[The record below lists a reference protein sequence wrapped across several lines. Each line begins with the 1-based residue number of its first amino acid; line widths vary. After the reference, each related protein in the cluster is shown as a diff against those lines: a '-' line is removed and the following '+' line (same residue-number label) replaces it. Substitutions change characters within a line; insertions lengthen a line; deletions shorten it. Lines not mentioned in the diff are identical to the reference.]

1 MREFPLVKIS
11 QAQVSKGNFLVC
23 LLTVTDC
30 FHCNLFRR
38 TRRANSK
45 CTHCRNSTSNT
56 NKPGWISRSVS
67 YRKLFP
73 KPEVYE
79 FIKNKPVSVGSCKGY
94 FLPSLLTTTAYLLAC
109 NHARVEA
116 LTHDQ
121 PLNIY
126 TIFVGHPGTGRFIAH
141 NYTLPLEDFQP

>member
-1 MREFPLVKIS
+1 MSSHWSRFPKPKSPKETGPGLSLDSHWLFSLQSFSTDTK
-11 QAQVSKGNFLVC
+11 SKLKMYA
-23 LLTVTDC
+23 L
-30 FHCNLFRR
+30 
-38 TRRANSK
+38 SK
-45 CTHCRNSTSNT
+45 STSNT

-79 FIKNKPVSVGSCKGY
+79 FIKNKPVSVGSCEGY
-94 FLPSLLTTTAYLLAC
+94 FLPSLLATTAYLLAC

-116 LTHDQ
+116 LTHDR

-126 TIFVGHPGTGRFIAH
+126 TIFVGYPGTGRFIAH